1 MNIITRFIEKL
12 LYYNK
17 KTIISIQGKPDSTI
31 VAHNLTTIEQMIL
44 ATATLSVL
52 INENSKRNNLSYKD
66 KVELVTNI
74 IKILCKS
81 VGVDININ
89 SKED

>member
-17 KTIISIQGKPDSTI
+17 KTIISIQGKPTSTI

-66 KVELVTNI
+66 KVGLVTNVI
-74 IKILCKS
+74 EMICETTA
-81 VGVDININ
+81 VDRNH
-89 SKED
+89 

>member
-17 KTIISIQGKPDSTI
+17 KTIISIQGKPNSTI

-52 INENSKRNNLSYKD
+52 INENSKHNNLSYKD
-66 KVELVTNI
+66 KVELVTNVI
-74 IKILCKS
+74 EMICETTA
-81 VGVDININ
+81 VDRNH
-89 SKED
+89 

>member
-17 KTIISIQGKPDSTI
+17 KTIISIQDEPKSII

-66 KVELVTNI
+66 KAELVTNVI
-74 IKILCKS
+74 EMICETTA
-81 VGVDININ
+81 VDRNH
-89 SKED
+89 

>member
-17 KTIISIQGKPDSTI
+17 KTIISIQGKPTSTI

-66 KVELVTNI
+66 KVGLVTNVI
-74 IKILCKS
+74 EMICETT
-81 VGVDININ
+81 GVDRNH
-89 SKED
+89 

>member
-17 KTIISIQGKPDSTI
+17 KTIISIQGKPNSTI
-31 VAHNLTTIEQMIL
+31 VAYNLTTIEQMIL

-66 KVELVTNI
+66 KAELVTNVI
-74 IKILCKS
+74 EMICETTGVEIKIT
-81 VGVDININ
+81 IQ
-89 SKED
+89 ED

>member
-17 KTIISIQGKPDSTI
+17 KTIISIQGKPTSTI

-52 INENSKRNNLSYKD
+52 VNENSKRNNLSYKD
-66 KVELVTNI
+66 KVELVTNVI
-74 IKILCKS
+74 EMICETTGI
-81 VGVDININ
+81 DINITIQ
-89 SKED
+89 ED

>member
-17 KTIISIQGKPDSTI
+17 KTIISIQGKPNSTI
-31 VAHNLTTIEQMIL
+31 VAYNLTTVEQINL
-44 ATATLSVL
+44 VTATLSVL

-66 KVELVTNI
+66 KVELVTNVIEI
-74 IKILCKS
+74 ICAATA
-81 VGVDININ
+81 VDRNH
-89 SKED
+89 

>member
-17 KTIISIQGKPDSTI
+17 KTIISIQGKPTSTI
-31 VAHNLTTIEQMIL
+31 VAHNMTTLESMIL

-66 KVELVTNI
+66 KVELVTNVI
-74 IKILCKS
+74 EMICETTA
-81 VGVDININ
+81 VDRNH
-89 SKED
+89 

>member
-17 KTIISIQGKPDSTI
+17 KTIISIQGKPTSTI
-31 VAHNLTTIEQMIL
+31 VAHNLTTIDQMIL

-52 INENSKRNNLSYKD
+52 VNENSKRNKLSYKD
-66 KVELVTNI
+66 KAELVTNVI
-74 IKILCKS
+74 EMICETT
-81 VGVDININ
+81 GVDININ
-89 SKED
+89 FQED

>member
-17 KTIISIQGKPDSTI
+17 KTIISIQGKPTSTI
-31 VAHNLTTIEQMIL
+31 VAHNMTTLESMIL

-66 KVELVTNI
+66 KVELVTNVI
-74 IKILCKS
+74 EMICETT
-81 VGVDININ
+81 GVDRNH
-89 SKED
+89 

>member
-17 KTIISIQGKPDSTI
+17 KTIISIKGEPNSII

-52 INENSKRNNLSYKD
+52 VNENSKSNNLSYKD
-66 KVELVTNI
+66 KADLVSNVIEMICETT
-74 IKILCKS
+74 
-81 VGVDININ
+81 GVDININ
-89 SKED
+89 FQED

>member
-17 KTIISIQGKPDSTI
+17 KAIISIQGKPNSII
-31 VAHNLTTIEQMIL
+31 VVHNLTTIEQMIL

-52 INENSKRNNLSYKD
+52 VNENGKRNNLSYKD
-66 KVELVTNI
+66 KAELVANVIEVICETT
-74 IKILCKS
+74 
-81 VGVDININ
+81 GVDININ
-89 SKED
+89 FQED

>member
-31 VAHNLTTIEQMIL
+31 VAYNLTTIEQMIL
-44 ATATLSVL
+44 VTATLSVL

-66 KVELVTNI
+66 KVELVTNVI
-74 IKILCKS
+74 EMICEATK
-81 VGVDININ
+81 VDRNH
-89 SKED
+89 

>member
-17 KTIISIQGKPDSTI
+17 KTIISIQGKPSSTI
-31 VAHNLTTIEQMIL
+31 VAYNLTTIEQMIL

-52 INENSKRNNLSYKD
+52 VNENSKRNKLGYKD
-66 KVELVTNI
+66 KAELVTNVI
-74 IKILCKS
+74 EMICETT
-81 VGVDININ
+81 GVDINIII
-89 SKED
+89 KED

>member
-17 KTIISIQGKPDSTI
+17 KTIISIQGKPNSTI

-66 KVELVTNI
+66 KVELVTNVI
-74 IKILCKS
+74 EMICETTA
-81 VGVDININ
+81 VDRNH
-89 SKED
+89 

>member
-1 MNIITRFIEKL
+1 MNIIIRFIEKL

-17 KTIISIQGKPDSTI
+17 KTIISIQGEPNSTI
-31 VAHNLTTIEQMIL
+31 VAYNLSVAEQMIL

-66 KVELVTNI
+66 KAELVTNVI
-74 IKILCKS
+74 EMICKTTA
-81 VGVDININ
+81 VDRNH
-89 SKED
+89 